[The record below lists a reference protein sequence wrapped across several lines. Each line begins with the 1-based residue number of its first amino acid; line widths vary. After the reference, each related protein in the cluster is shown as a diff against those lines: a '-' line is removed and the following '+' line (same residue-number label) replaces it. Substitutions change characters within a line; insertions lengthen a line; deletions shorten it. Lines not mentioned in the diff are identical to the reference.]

1 MAIIKDG
8 FGSIEQK
15 AYNLLNNWDKEDLIN
30 DAISNMSQDDLRDF
44 IRENED

>member
-1 MAIIKDG
+1 MYKMAE
-8 FGSIEQK
+8 IEQK

-30 DAISNMSQDDLRDF
+30 DILSTMSQDDLRDF